1 MDKKKTKKEFML
13 TKISLDK
20 NVFTSCCYGDLFSI
34 TKNCDLNLSGTNL
47 NCHQNSQCQLRS
59 LPAKFLVNF
68 VTYYFTKAPN
78 YMCTIKQSFLVK
90 LKTSVL
96 TKLNS
101 LTHIFQDFVKIL

>member
-1 MDKKKTKKEFML
+1 ML

-68 VTYYFTKAPN
+68 VTYHYFTKAPN